1 MGQWK
6 EENKVWHY
14 YENGAMAKSKWIKDK
29 GRWYYLDSNGDMMTG
44 WLNYKG
50 RRCYLAPW
58 NSSKYDL
65 KKGQALCSMTFVIE
79 GHTYNFDSDCYVIEG
94 LVSDMAKKFIM
105 SFEGYSSKVYKCSSG
120 VLTIGYGTTRKE
132 CVSYGVCTKEQAV
145 KWFDEDIEIFAQ
157 AIKNRV
163 SALKLSLKQNEFDAL
178 VSFAYNCGTNAL
190 INSTLFKNIC
200 AGVRAENIIKNNFT
214 AWSNDA
220 KGRCEG
226 LYRRRVKEFNMFA
239 YADYTGNN

>member
-145 KWFDEDIEIFAQ
+145 KWLPGISP
-157 AIKNRV
+157 KK
-163 SALKLSLKQNEFDAL
+163 S
-178 VSFAYNCGTNAL
+178 
-190 INSTLFKNIC
+190 
-200 AGVRAENIIKNNFT
+200 
-214 AWSNDA
+214 
-220 KGRCEG
+220 
-226 LYRRRVKEFNMFA
+226 MFLHRQ
-239 YADYTGNN
+239 